1 METTTAFE
9 IISLLQKELEN
20 EALTTRK
27 MLAIVRADKFDWQP
41 HPKSMTLKRLATHVA
56 ELPGWVD
63 MAINT
68 DELDFQNNPYIP
80 ADVKSTEE
88 LLNFFDERLEK
99 GRKALAGVKEE
110 ELTKEWVLRNGD
122 QVYSRETKYEVIRM
136 AYSQIIHHRAQLGVF
151 LRLLNVSIPG
161 SYGPSADDMTF

>member
-1 METTTAFE
+1 METTISLE
-9 IISLLQKELEN
+9 IISLLQQELEN
-20 EALTTRK
+20 ETATTRK
-27 MLAIVRADKFDWQP
+27 MLAIVPAEKFDWQP
-41 HPKSMTLKRLATHVA
+41 HPKSMTLKRLSTHVA

-80 ADVKSTEE
+80 ADVKSTGE
-88 LLNFFDERLEK
+88 LLDFFDACVKK
-99 GRKALAGVKEE
+99 GRKALEQVKEE
-110 ELTKEWVLRNGD
+110 DLTKEWVLRNGD

-136 AYSQIIHHRAQLGVF
+136 AHSQIIHHRAQLGVF